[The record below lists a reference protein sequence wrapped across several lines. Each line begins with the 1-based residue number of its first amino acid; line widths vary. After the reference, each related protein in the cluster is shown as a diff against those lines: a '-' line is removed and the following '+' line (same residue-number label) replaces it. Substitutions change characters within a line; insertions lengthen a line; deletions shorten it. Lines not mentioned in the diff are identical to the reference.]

1 MASNQIQMAVNF
13 RKNINTKSAANG
25 KYYAEVDR
33 QKTLTTRGLAAHLKE
48 HNCMVGR
55 DAIQAVLVKLS
66 ECIPELVA
74 QGVGVK
80 LDGLGIFY
88 PTIRNKKG
96 GATEEQMLDS
106 EFNPTSI
113 VEGVH
118 VRFLPESSTLD
129 NLTSRQFMTRSVST
143 ASQNIVKV
151 EKRTVNGKVK
161 SVQVVQSLADFRTAN
176 APSNGGNSGG
186 PLPVGGD
193 TEVDPDDGD

>member
-1 MASNQIQMAVNF
+1 MAINQIQMGVNF
-13 RKNINTKSAANG
+13 RKNINSKSAG
-25 KYYAEVDR
+25 YQKYYAEVDR

-193 TEVDPDDGD
+193 TEIDPDDGD

>member
-1 MASNQIQMAVNF
+1 MGVNF

-193 TEVDPDDGD
+193 TEIDPDDGD

>member
-113 VEGVH
+113 VGGEAYGE
-118 VRFLPESSTLD
+118 RQGEERAGGAEPGRLPHG
-129 NLTSRQFMTRSVST
+129 QCAQQQWWRS
-143 ASQNIVKV
+143 AAC
-151 EKRTVNGKVK
+151 RW
-161 SVQVVQSLADFRTAN
+161 
-176 APSNGGNSGG
+176 
-186 PLPVGGD
+186 
-193 TEVDPDDGD
+193 

>member
-1 MASNQIQMAVNF
+1 MAINQIQMGVNF
-13 RKNINTKSAANG
+13 RKNINSKSAANG

-48 HNCMVGR
+48 HHCMVGR

-88 PTIRNKKG
+88 PTIENKKG
-96 GATEEQMLDS
+96 GASETQMLDS

-118 VRFLPESSTLD
+118 VL
-129 NLTSRQFMTRSVST
+129 FM
-143 ASQNIVKV
+143 
-151 EKRTVNGKVK
+151 
-161 SVQVVQSLADFRTAN
+161 
-176 APSNGGNSGG
+176 P
-186 PLPVGGD
+186 
-193 TEVDPDDGD
+193 

>member
-1 MASNQIQMAVNF
+1 MGVNF
-13 RKNINTKSAANG
+13 RKNINSKSASYQ

-161 SVQVVQSLADFRTAN
+161 NVQVVQSLADFRTAN

-193 TEVDPDDGD
+193 TEVDPEGD

>member
-1 MASNQIQMAVNF
+1 MASNQIQMGVNF
-13 RKNINTKSAANG
+13 RKNINSKSASYQ

-129 NLTSRQFMTRSVST
+129 NLTSRQLK
-143 ASQNIVKV
+143 N
-151 EKRTVNGKVK
+151 
-161 SVQVVQSLADFRTAN
+161 VQVVQSLADFRTAN
-176 APSNGGNSGG
+176 APSNSGGG

>member
-1 MASNQIQMAVNF
+1 MGVNF

-80 LDGLGIFY
+80 LDGLGIF
-88 PTIRNKKG
+88 
-96 GATEEQMLDS
+96 
-106 EFNPTSI
+106 
-113 VEGVH
+113 
-118 VRFLPESSTLD
+118 
-129 NLTSRQFMTRSVST
+129 
-143 ASQNIVKV
+143 
-151 EKRTVNGKVK
+151 
-161 SVQVVQSLADFRTAN
+161 
-176 APSNGGNSGG
+176 
-186 PLPVGGD
+186 
-193 TEVDPDDGD
+193 